1 MVAAVGSLSEFLRHF
16 RLVAGLNEWTN
27 LEGGMYLGV
36 SLSGSA
42 LKILE
47 TVDASAP
54 DGMSSC

>member
-1 MVAAVGSLSEFLRHF
+1 
-16 RLVAGLNEWTN
+16 
-27 LEGGMYLGV
+27 MYLGV

-54 DGMSSC
+54 VGYEQLLEALDRRYQPADQVAL